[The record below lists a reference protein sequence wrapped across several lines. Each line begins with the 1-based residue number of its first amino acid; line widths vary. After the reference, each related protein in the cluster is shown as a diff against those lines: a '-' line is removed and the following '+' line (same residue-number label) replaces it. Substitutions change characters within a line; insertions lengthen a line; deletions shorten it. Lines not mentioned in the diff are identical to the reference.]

1 MIKLV
6 LADMDGTLLPFGA
19 QTISARTRRAIHAA
33 LDAGIMFGPAS
44 GRDYVNLVEPFDGD
58 RRCFATGIMSNGKK
72 VFSDGKLMLRKTLPH
87 ASLVRLEELVR
98 PLAGSSLWL
107 VADADDT
114 GTSCERIVCSIE
126 PGDELAMRAVRES
139 GRAMTLAPDIPEL
152 DVTTAGIYVSIDH
165 APLKR
170 LRDRC
175 QAACPELDFPAP
187 APFYLDV
194 LLRGWSKAEAL
205 DPLMDSLGI
214 TLDEVA
220 FVGDSEN
227 DLTLLEKVPNSYAV
241 ANATPEAKAAA
252 RFGLPDAAADA
263 VAQLL
268 ERLVAEQQQQIE

>member
-19 QTISARTRRAIHAA
+19 RTISQRTHRAIRAA
-33 LDAGIMFGPAS
+33 REAGIAFGPAS
-44 GRDYVNLVEPFDGD
+44 GRDYINLLEPFGGD
-58 RRCFATGIMSNGKK
+58 ASCLASGIMSNGKK
-72 VFSDGKLMLRKTLPH
+72 VFAHGELVLRKTFSR
-87 ASLVRLEELVR
+87 ASLERLEQLVR
-98 PLAGSSLWL
+98 PCEGSSLWL
-107 VADADDT
+107 VADTDGT
-114 GTSCERIVCSIE
+114 GTACQRVVCGIE

-139 GRAMTLAPDIPEL
+139 GRAMTPEPCVPEL
-152 DVTTAGIYVSIDH
+152 DVTTAGIYVNADH
-165 APLKR
+165 TPLEQFRKQ
-170 LRDRC
+170 C
-175 QAACPELDFPAP
+175 QLACPELDFPAP

-194 LLRGWSKAEAL
+194 LPRGWSKAEAL
-205 DPLMDSLGI
+205 DALMDSLGV

-252 RFGLPDAAADA
+252 RFSLPDAADDA

-268 ERLVAEQQQQIE
+268 ERLVAERS